1 MAPKDWKLHEK
12 TVPIKLHQGPSE
24 KGKHNIA
31 LGNYTHDPTKSF
43 GNAIDSMFLNT
54 MIARPPALGAS
65 GAAEDEPFWGTFI
78 DESRTKVVEEEEA
91 QIDKKSECI
100 VASLALDNHGAKLP
114 ASKNSAMKSSS
125 WSSRPRKLHLPA
137 DPRHQKG

>member
-43 GNAIDSMFLNT
+43 VNAIDSMFLTT
-54 MIARPPALGAS
+54 MIARPPGS
-65 GAAEDEPFWGTFI
+65 GAHFGTP
-78 DESRTKVVEEEEA
+78 SSMNPTPRSS
-91 QIDKKSECI
+91 KKR
-100 VASLALDNHGAKLP
+100 KLGLTR
-114 ASKNSAMKSSS
+114 SSS
-125 WSSRPRKLHLPA
+125 A
-137 DPRHQKG
+137 

>member
-43 GNAIDSMFLNT
+43 VNAIDSMFLTT
-54 MIARPPALGAS
+54 MIARPPGSGAS
-65 GAAEDEPFWGTFI
+65 GFAEDKPLWDTFV
-78 DESRTKVVEEEEA
+78 DESHTR
-91 QIDKKSECI
+91 
-100 VASLALDNHGAKLP
+100 L
-114 ASKNSAMKSSS
+114 SKNK
-125 WSSRPRKLHLPA
+125 KLGLTISPGA
-137 DPRHQKG
+137 